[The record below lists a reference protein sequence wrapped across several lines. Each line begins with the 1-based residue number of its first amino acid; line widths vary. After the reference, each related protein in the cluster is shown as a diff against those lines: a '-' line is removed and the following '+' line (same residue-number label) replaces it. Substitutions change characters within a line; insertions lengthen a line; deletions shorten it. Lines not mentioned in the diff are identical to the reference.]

1 MISSAK
7 VVQLMAPADIEGVLA
22 LALLESAL
30 LDNSQHY
37 RRRVLAPRRHVSRDH
52 IPDLPEVDGLIIHI
66 DPLSMNTVFS
76 RNQRKLCSHIPIVSF
91 SKIWCL
97 F

>member
-22 LALLESAL
+22 LAQLESAL

-37 RRRVLAPRRHVSRDH
+37 RRRA
-52 IPDLPEVDGLIIHI
+52 
-66 DPLSMNTVFS
+66 
-76 RNQRKLCSHIPIVSF
+76 QA
-91 SKIWCL
+91 
-97 F
+97 